1 MVDGGS
7 IEVDGLS
14 AEGAVGSPKPDI
26 IEALPAHC
34 VLMRAD
40 DHWNSPVSIV
50 LDCANGALFVFFFE

>member
-14 AEGAVGSPKPDI
+14 AKGTVGCPKPDI

-34 VLMRAD
+34 VLIRAD
-40 DHWNSPVSIV
+40 DRWKFPVSIV
-50 LDCANGALFVFFFE
+50 LDCADSALFGFFFE